1 MLWFGGLLISILW
14 GGGVFSVVSNLP
26 SFIFRCAWADECCI
40 RWLENLPHAGWLQ
53 GLGWPK
59 AAVRTD
65 SFCFS
70 LRPSVVSS
78 FPNDLFGIYQQ
89 LSRPEFIRQLPEVQ
103 LHAQIYIYVY
113 ISDNGCCDSMSC
125 FSMITSKEKVV
136 IATTLF
142 GYMCMRVILKMLG
155 VTKVDTVVGQDGCL
169 CKQRAQQWSEVG
181 WCMFNNWLSL
191 QKLPGF
197 WKFLEGALTK
207 CWLIVHVDFRSV
219 NTPTTVNFKP
229 PIWCQGTCRIP
240 ANLTICS
247 CKSEHKPVYRSLKQ
261 VHASLIL
268 SLHTRVHT
276 HSPPH
281 THSYTCIQ
289 EILFSLQKNVKSK
302 MTYKNK
308 SAGNKVSE
316 MSPDEPSGLSRGKLQ
331 FDYFLLLHCSEATT
345 QASFSKCISHQ
356 MFFFF
361 NTLHLRGEN
370 NFVPRTPAKQA
381 PKSPI

>member
-1 MLWFGGLLISILW
+1 M
-14 GGGVFSVVSNLP
+14 
-26 SFIFRCAWADECCI
+26 C
-40 RWLENLPHAGWLQ
+40 
-53 GLGWPK
+53 
-59 AAVRTD
+59 
-65 SFCFS
+65 
-70 LRPSVVSS
+70 
-78 FPNDLFGIYQQ
+78 
-89 LSRPEFIRQLPEVQ
+89 LSRWVLHSLTRKSPPCWMTPGFGLAKGSSENWLILFFSKAQRGFFLPKWSVWDLPAVKPSRIYSTMYIFDAWQ

-276 HSPPH
+276 HSPTH

-289 EILFSLQKNVKSK
+289 EILFSLQKNVKLK

-361 NTLHLRGEN
+361 
-370 NFVPRTPAKQA
+370 
-381 PKSPI
+381 